1 MSTAL
6 TTLVMENFPLF
17 SPRTLESP
25 CTGTKRSPDDP
36 LVVVVVVGV
45 LQAASGEAALEGRC
59 SQPWGCASSH
69 LLQLPK
75 AFLDLCRE
83 NGSMIRRGVWD

>member
-36 LVVVVVVGV
+36 LGGGV
-45 LQAASGEAALEGRC
+45 LQAASGEAALGGDAPNPGDVPPPISCSFQRPFWICVGRM
-59 SQPWGCASSH
+59 GA
-69 LLQLPK
+69 
-75 AFLDLCRE
+75 
-83 NGSMIRRGVWD
+83 

>member
-36 LVVVVVVGV
+36 LVGGGGV
-45 LQAASGEAALEGRC
+45 LQAASGEAALGGRC

>member
-36 LVVVVVVGV
+36 LVGGGGEGGPAGSIWRGSPRREMLPTLGMCLLPSPAVSKG
-45 LQAASGEAALEGRC
+45 LSG
-59 SQPWGCASSH
+59 
-69 LLQLPK
+69 
-75 AFLDLCRE
+75 F
-83 NGSMIRRGVWD
+83 V